1 MSTATA
7 VIVRDIH
14 TGQKLGAH
22 VRTEPAH
29 FVYQDRKGRFALA
42 RLDRSELSTVSARV
56 RKVA

>member
-1 MSTATA
+1 MQTNN

-29 FVYQDRKGRFALA
+29 FVYQDSKGRFALA
-42 RLDRSELSTVSARV
+42 RLDRSELLTVAARA